1 MPSSARPRKDV
12 LTGPPPY
19 GRWSTSPSE
28 RAKLL
33 DQIADTGAR
42 VGQVDRWSDSA
53 AYRAILGRAVIGSI
67 LVMKVD
73 HIGDFI
79 LGFDALAALRQAFP
93 RASIELLCAP
103 WNEALARS
111 LDLFDDVHTIVFF
124 NRRADGETPPDRAE
138 RVKELP
144 TKHYDLA
151 IDLRVDPDTRLLLR
165 HVSATYKLGFESPS
179 EDDIL
184 TVALPHRLPA
194 RAIENIGMHQTML
207 MLRLVRTAA
216 DLFNRTDDV
225 KRLLLGRVAEPFDI
239 DLTAAQDRTLVVV
252 NTSSGR
258 AVKNWPAE
266 RFRRL
271 VRWLAVD
278 MDAVVLLVGGPDQL
292 AETGDIIG
300 FCGSR
305 NVISTV
311 GQTTMGQAVHLV
323 SQASL
328 FVGNDSAL
336 THVAARIGIPT
347 VVLFSGIDPPVMWAA
362 LGSNVTI
369 LRVPVACSPCHI
381 LQFDECVADHACMR
395 DLSEASVRAA
405 VRRQLLAAARY
416 GRPDAG
422 RPNSGSPDSGHKARG
437 LHQDASFRGWAGA
450 RSEQV
455 PQRYDQNI
463 DRYEAVGGELRIGQ
477 LLQGFTH
484 NSPGN
489 RGDLNRFY
497 TLALV
502 FDQII
507 KEKTY
512 GDVAE
517 LGVYKGNTAFMLAGL
532 ARQTGATAY
541 LLDTFEGFSE
551 EDLSGVDNNK
561 SMEFADTSLEQVR
574 ALVGEANVRFVKG
587 FFPDTADQIPDDAR
601 FSLVHID
608 CDLYAPFRAA
618 LHFFYERLVPGG
630 FLVMHDYSSL
640 HWDGAERAVDEFFAD
655 KPESVVPVPDGA
667 GTVIVRKSTPVDRFS
682 NWFVQGRI
690 PGFANAWIH
699 ANSQE
704 VKAHLTSGW
713 SQPEE
718 WGTWGLGASHVIGL
732 LPTQRPM
739 SGIELAAE
747 TMVVL
752 SPGRR
757 DHASVG
763 VLVGGELL
771 DVWEYDQAH
780 NRGVRTVT
788 IPREK
793 ITLRQGVPFLD
804 LEFRPDAWDSPN
816 DLDPSIPDVRPLGL
830 GLVRFRQRQL

>member
-1 MPSSARPRKDV
+1 M
-12 LTGPPPY
+12 
-19 GRWSTSPSE
+19 
-28 RAKLL
+28 
-33 DQIADTGAR
+33 DQIADTGSR

-79 LGFDALAALRQAFP
+79 LSFDALVALRTAFP
-93 RASIELLCAP
+93 RARIDLLCAP

-111 LDLFDDVHTIVFF
+111 LDLFEDVHTITFF
-124 NRRADGETPPDRAE
+124 NKRADGETPSDRAE
-138 RVKELP
+138 RIRDLP
-144 TKHYDLA
+144 KNHYDLA

-165 HVSATYKLGFESPS
+165 HVSATYRMGFESGP
-179 EDDIL
+179 ENDIL
-184 TVALPHRLPA
+184 TVALPHHLPA
-194 RAIENIGMHQTML
+194 RSTENIGMHQTML
-207 MLRLVRTAA
+207 MLRLARTAA
-216 DLFNRTDDV
+216 DLFNRTDEV
-225 KRLLLGRVAEPFDI
+225 KRLLLGRVAQPFDI
-239 DLTAAQDRTLVVV
+239 DLSVAQDRTLVVC

-258 AVKNWPAE
+258 AVKNWPAD
-266 RFRRL
+266 RFKRL
-271 VRWLAVD
+271 IRWLAVD
-278 MDAVVLLVGGPDQL
+278 MDAVVLLVGGRDQL
-292 AETGDIIG
+292 TETGEIIQ
-300 FCGSR
+300 FCGAS
-305 NVISTV
+305 NVISAV
-311 GQTTMGQAVHLV
+311 GQTTMGQAVNLV

-328 FVGNDSAL
+328 FIGNDSGL
-336 THVAARIGIPT
+336 THVAARVGIPT

-362 LGSNVTI
+362 LGDHVTI
-369 LRVPVACSPCHI
+369 LRVPVPCSPCHI
-381 LQFDECVADHACMR
+381 LHFEECVNEHACMR

-405 VRRQLLAAARY
+405 VRRQLLSTARY
-416 GRPDAG
+416 GRPDPA
-422 RPNSGSPDSGHKARG
+422 RDIRG
-437 LHQDASFRGWAGA
+437 LYENATFRGWAAG
-450 RSEQV
+450 RSEQA
-455 PQRYDQNI
+455 PQRYSQNV
-463 DRYEAVGGELRIGQ
+463 DRYHAMGGELRIEQ
-477 LLQGFTH
+477 MLQGFTH

-512 GDVAE
+512 GDIAE

-551 EDLSGVDNNK
+551 EDLSGVDGNK
-561 SMEFADTSLEQVR
+561 MMEFADTSLEQVR
-574 ALVGEANVRFVKG
+574 ALVGEANVRWVKG
-587 FFPDTADQIPDDAR
+587 FFPDTSDQIPADAR

-608 CDLYAPFRAA
+608 CDLYQPFRAA
-618 LHFFYERLVPGG
+618 LHFFYDRLVPGG

-690 PGFANAWIH
+690 PGFANAWVY
-699 ANSQE
+699 ANTQE
-704 VKAHLTSGW
+704 AKAQLTAGW
-713 SQPEE
+713 SQTEE
-718 WGTWGLGASHVIGL
+718 WGTWGTGPSHVLGL

-739 SGIELAAE
+739 SGIEFAAE

-752 SPGRR
+752 TPGRR
-757 DHASVG
+757 EQGTVG
-763 VLVGGELL
+763 VLVDGELL
-771 DVWEYDQAH
+771 DVWEYDLSH
-780 NRGVRTVT
+780 NRGVRKVV

-793 ITLRQGVPFLD
+793 ITLRQGIPFLD
-804 LEFRPDAWDSPN
+804 LEFRPSAWDSPY
-816 DLDPSIPDVRPLGL
+816 DLDPNIPDVRPLGL
-830 GLVRFRQRQL
+830 GLVRFRQRQI